1 MQCKPN
7 VKVKGRVFL
16 AEQKNKKSM
25 CQKKK
30 ERKIR
35 KWLLLELVV
44 ATLVDV
50 MFEQEEDVASF
61 LGHTHVNNA

>member
-1 MQCKPN
+1 
-7 VKVKGRVFL
+7 
-16 AEQKNKKSM
+16 M

-44 ATLVDV
+44 ATLVDIL
-50 MFEQEEDVASF
+50 FEQEKDVTSF
-61 LGHTHVNNA
+61 LGHTDVNNA